1 MTTATEPAVT
11 PAPVTPGPSPLS
23 AWLAN
28 RKNRFTAIAGGAV
41 VVAGLVVWLVI
52 LDGQRKEAYADRA
65 LSVAMSAAGANNLP
79 LASSELQ
86 KVISTYGGTPAA
98 GQAVIMLNQIRL
110 ASGQGELA
118 ITGLQEY
125 LKTKPE
131 PRFAVQGWGLLGSA
145 LENAKRPSEAA
156 AAYLSASESATDTYL
171 KAEYLTQAAR
181 AHLNDG
187 KPDEAVKLYR
197 RIMSDFSKTPAVG
210 EASVRLSELTKGA
223 M

>member
-1 MTTATEPAVT
+1 M
-11 PAPVTPGPSPLS
+11 
-23 AWLAN
+23 
-28 RKNRFTAIAGGAV
+28 TAIAGGAV
-41 VVAGLVVWLVI
+41 LVVCVVAWLVI

-65 LSVAMSAAGANNLP
+65 LSAAMSAAAANNLP

-110 ASGQGELA
+110 TSGQGELA
-118 ITGLQEY
+118 ITGLQDY

-131 PRFAVQGWGLLGSA
+131 PRFAVQAAGLLGSA
-145 LENAKRPSEAA
+145 LENAKRPAEAA
-156 AAYLSASESATDTYL
+156 AAYLAASESAKDVYL
-171 KAEYLTQAAR
+171 KGEYLNQAAR
-181 AHLNDG
+181 AYLNDG
-187 KPDEAVKLYR
+187 KPEEAIKLYR
-197 RIMSDFSKTPAVG
+197 RVMSDFGKTPAVG

>member
-1 MTTATEPAVT
+1 MTTATEPTVT
-11 PAPVTPGPSPLS
+11 PAPTPPAPNPLS
-23 AWLAN
+23 LWLAN
-28 RKNRFTAIAGGAV
+28 RKNRMTAIAGGGVLLVIV
-41 VVAGLVVWLVI
+41 VTWLVI

-65 LSVAMSAAGANNLP
+65 LSAAMSAAAANNLP

-110 ASGQGELA
+110 TSGQGELA
-118 ITGLQEY
+118 ITGLQDY

-131 PRFAVQGWGLLGSA
+131 PRFAVQASGLLGSA
-145 LENAKRPSEAA
+145 LENSKRPAEAA
-156 AAYLSASESATDTYL
+156 AAYLGASESAQDAYL
-171 KAEYLTQAAR
+171 KAEYLNQAAR
-181 AHLNDG
+181 AYLNDG
-187 KPDEAVKLYR
+187 KPEEAIKLYR
-197 RIMSDFSKTPAVG
+197 RVMSDFGKTPAVG